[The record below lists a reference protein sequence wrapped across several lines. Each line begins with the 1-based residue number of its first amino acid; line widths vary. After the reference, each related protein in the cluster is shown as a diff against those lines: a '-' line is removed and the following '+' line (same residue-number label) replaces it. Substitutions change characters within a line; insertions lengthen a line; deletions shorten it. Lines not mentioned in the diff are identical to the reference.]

1 MDGGERVLA
10 FQTQEKERNIYD
22 LSGKVA
28 IVTGS
33 GRPHGLGQGIAKR
46 LAKEGADVVVVDIC
60 KPFEVVDGQ
69 ESPVGRGSWEDL
81 LDRKKEIEALGV
93 RCLPVKCDCTDE
105 QDVDAMVAAVV
116 KEFGHIDILCNNV
129 GGGNP
134 RTGAP
139 SLIDTGAQ
147 GWDNSMFINFKTAHL
162 CSRAVA
168 KQMIAQGKGGKILS
182 TASQAAVKPWP
193 GIGMYC
199 AAKAA
204 LVMYSKVLA
213 MELAPHKINVNTI
226 GPGTIETD
234 MLKEAF
240 GDLAT
245 QSGITYGQLMESL
258 LPTIPLGRLQT
269 PEDVANIAVW
279 LVSPEADYITGVYVL
294 TTGGQTI

>member
-1 MDGGERVLA
+1 MY
-10 FQTQEKERNIYD
+10 N

-60 KPFEVVDGQ
+60 KPYEVYEGEVP
-69 ESPVGRGSWEDL
+69 EVGRGTWEEL
-81 LDRKKEIEALGV
+81 LERKKEIEALGV
-93 RCLPVKCDCTDE
+93 RSLAVKCDATDE

-116 KEFGHIDILCNNV
+116 KDFGHIDILCNNI
-129 GGGNP
+129 GGGHP
-134 RTGAP
+134 RAGGP
-139 SLIDTGAQ
+139 LLEVNSW
-147 GWDNSMFINFKTAHL
+147 GWDQGMAVNFKTAHL

-168 KQMIAQGKGGKILS
+168 KQMIAQGKGGKIVS
-182 TASQAAVKPWP
+182 TASQAGVKPFP
-193 GIGMYC
+193 MLGMYC
-199 AAKAA
+199 SAKAA
-204 LVMYSKVLA
+204 LVMYTKVLA
-213 MELAPHKINVNTI
+213 LELAPYKINVNVI

-240 GDLAT
+240 SSMAKKYI
-245 QSGITYGQLMESL
+245 GITYEQIIEQT

-294 TTGGQTI
+294 TTGGQTII

>member
-1 MDGGERVLA
+1 MY
-10 FQTQEKERNIYD
+10 N

-60 KPFEVVDGQ
+60 KPYEVYEGEVP
-69 ESPVGRGSWEDL
+69 EVGRGTWEEL
-81 LDRKKEIEALGV
+81 LERKKEIEALGV
-93 RCLPVKCDCTDE
+93 RSLAVKCDATDE

-116 KEFGHIDILCNNV
+116 KEFGHIDILCNNI
-129 GGGNP
+129 GGGHP
-134 RTGAP
+134 RAGGP
-139 SLIDTGAQ
+139 LLEVNSW
-147 GWDNSMFINFKTAHL
+147 GWDQGMAVNFKTAHL

-168 KQMIAQGKGGKILS
+168 KQMIAQGKGGKIVS
-182 TASQAAVKPWP
+182 TASQAGVKPFP
-193 GIGMYC
+193 MLGMYC
-199 AAKAA
+199 SAKAA
-204 LVMYSKVLA
+204 LVMYTKVLA
-213 MELAPHKINVNTI
+213 LELAPYKINVNVI

-240 GDLAT
+240 SSMAKKYI
-245 QSGITYGQLMESL
+245 GITYEQIIEQT

-294 TTGGQTI
+294 TTGGQTII